1 MVPMTELPAVPPAR
15 ALTRDEVR
23 QVDVTALTEFGLPG
37 VVLMENAGRGAA
49 QLLLA
54 QRPRGPVLVCAGKG
68 NNGGDAFVLARYL
81 DLAGVP
87 VELLTCVPPESQSAD
102 AAVFRQVAERAGLTS
117 HPWPGP
123 GWTPPA
129 SNTPSRTQVAN
140 AAHPP
145 GIDFAR
151 FEWIVDG
158 LLGTGARGVPGPEL
172 AALISA
178 LNDSGRPLFA
188 LDLPSG
194 LDCDTG
200 NAPGVCIRATLTA
213 TFVAPKI
220 GFSAPGANRW
230 LGRVEVID
238 IGIPR
243 ALRERVWRP

>member
-1 MVPMTELPAVPPAR
+1 MTELPAGTPAR

-23 QVDVTALTEFGLPG
+23 QVDATALAEFGMPG

-87 VELLTCVPPESQSAD
+87 VELLTCVPPEAQSAD
-102 AAVFRQVAERAGLTS
+102 AAVFRHVVERAGLPS
-117 HPWPGP
+117 RAWPAP
-123 GWTPPA
+123 GWSTAAQKLPA
-129 SNTPSRTQVAN
+129 TGRVATV
-140 AAHPP
+140 AEPP
-145 GIDFAR
+145 GLDFAS
-151 FEWIVDG
+151 FAWIVDG
-158 LLGTGARGVPGPEL
+158 LLGTGARGAPGPEL
-172 AALISA
+172 ASLIDALHA
-178 LNDSGRPLFA
+178 SGRPVFA

-200 NAPGVCIRATLTA
+200 VAPGACVRATLTA

-220 GFSAPGANRW
+220 GFGVPGADAW
-230 LGRVEVID
+230 LGRVEIVD

-243 ALRERVWRP
+243 ALRERVLRP